1 MRVLFA
7 DDQIPSPN
15 EADNERCKEELRR
28 ELSAELVDFEHA
40 FAEDY
45 EWFTELVR
53 YLSVDMGLRLDK
65 VTSFWR
71 AKELAQKRDDYDV
84 AVIDLSWTGDP
95 ALKHEE
101 KRNAGLEILRLIADG
116 NRSSGK
122 YKPTIALS
130 QNFAKN
136 PELFAQVLET
146 GALPISK
153 DYSLTGQR
161 SVAAAIKLMG
171 LQYSMQPIQKEFDP
185 SKVSITKLIGMLTV
199 PQLVAVSGVLLAM
212 LSSVGVTAFRFGAGK
227 WP

>member
-7 DDQIPSPN
+7 DDQIPSSN
-15 EADNERCKEELRR
+15 TADNERCKEELRR
-28 ELSAELVDFEHA
+28 ELSAELVDFDAA
-40 FAEDY
+40 FAEDFK
-45 EWFTELVR
+45 WFTELVR
-53 YLSVDMGLRLDK
+53 YLSIDMGLRLDT

-71 AKELAQKRDDYDV
+71 AKELAQKRGDYDI

-101 KRNAGLEILRLIADG
+101 KKNAGLEILRLIAEG
-116 NRSSGK
+116 NRTSER

-130 QNFAKN
+130 QNFVKS

-146 GALPISK
+146 GALPIAK
-153 DYSLTGQR
+153 DYSSTGQR

-171 LQYSMQPIQKEFDP
+171 VQYSMLPFQKELDL
-185 SKVSITKLIGMLTV
+185 SKVSISKLIGMLTA
-199 PQLVAVSGVLLAM
+199 PQLVAVGAALLAM
-212 LSSVGVTAFRFGAGK
+212 LSSVAVAAFNFGAGK